1 MNSLR
6 QAWQIALPLGLA
18 AFFAVTM
25 GTTVSFT
32 DETLR
37 MYGFPLPWYAASGV
51 SSMGY
56 VIASWPMVLDL
67 CCYLLLAWGLVA
79 CLPQRVLIAVCR
91 SKRVLL
97 LLWSVAV
104 AALVLTGLAMSLGPD
119 LVAWSLDSYFD
130 AAAKRSHRLQFGLGK

>member
-1 MNSLR
+1 MISLR

-25 GTTVSFT
+25 RTTVSFM
-32 DETLR
+32 DETLG
-37 MYGFPLPWYAASGV
+37 MYGFPMPWYSASGV
-51 SSMGY
+51 SSMGN
-56 VIASWPMVLDL
+56 VIAIGPMLLDL

-97 LLWSVAV
+97 LWSVAV
-104 AALVLTGLAMSLGPD
+104 AALVLTALALSIGRD
-119 LVAWSLDSYFD
+119 FVAWSLDSYFD
-130 AAAKRSHRLQFGLGK
+130 AAARRSHRLQFGLGK

>member
-1 MNSLR
+1 MISLR
-6 QAWQIALPLGLA
+6 HAWKIALPLGLA

-25 GTTVSFT
+25 RTTVSFT

-37 MYGFPLPWYAASGV
+37 MYGFPMPWYSASGV

-56 VIASWPMVLDL
+56 VIAIGPVLLDL
-67 CCYLLLAWGLVA
+67 CCYLLLAFCLVA

-91 SKRVLL
+91 SKLVLL

-104 AALVLTGLAMSLGPD
+104 AALVLTGLALSLGPD
-119 LVAWSLDSYFD
+119 FVAWSLDSYFD
-130 AAAKRSHRLQFGLGK
+130 AAARPSHRLQFGLGK